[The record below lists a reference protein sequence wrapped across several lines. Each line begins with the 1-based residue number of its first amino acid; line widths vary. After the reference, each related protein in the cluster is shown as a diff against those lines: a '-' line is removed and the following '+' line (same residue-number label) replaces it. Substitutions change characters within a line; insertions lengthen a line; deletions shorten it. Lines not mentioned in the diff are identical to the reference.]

1 MPNKT
6 EELNLADKIGDFVQ
20 RNRKRIFVT
29 AGIIIFLFAGFVAY
43 LFVSDYLNKK
53 NIVEIDE
60 LLRRYEEISV
70 NLGVGM
76 GYEVDE
82 SFVSENAELIDKLIS
97 DSEAFAKSKS
107 GLPAGKA
114 WSIAA
119 NIYSARKEWPL
130 CEEAWQNAAAAGN
143 KTYLGPIALF
153 NAAAAAQEQG
163 KYEQAIEYLTKC
175 VEHKFEFPSAPRAQ
189 FSIGSL
195 YEKLGNYTSAL
206 EAYRA
211 VLIKWPDLPVW
222 QNLARSR
229 IAAIEIR

>member
-1 MPNKT
+1 MQSKT
-6 EELNLADKIGDFVQ
+6 ENLNLADKIGDFIQ
-20 RNRKRIFVT
+20 KNRKKIFIVT
-29 AGIIIFLFAGFVAY
+29 GIIVFLFAGFIVY
-43 LFVSDYLNKK
+43 LSVSDYLNKK
-53 NIVEIDE
+53 NIAAVEE
-60 LLRRYEEISV
+60 LSRRYEETRI
-70 NLGVGM
+70 NI
-76 GYEVDE
+76 DE
-82 SFVSENAELIDKLIS
+82 DPFASGIEALVSDAEK
-97 DSEAFAKSKS
+97 FAGNRK
-107 GLPAGKA
+107 GLPAAKA

-119 NIYSARKEWPL
+119 NIHSGRKEWAQ

-163 KYEQAIEYLTKC
+163 KFEQAIDYLKRC

-195 YEKLGNYTSAL
+195 YERLGDYSAAL
-206 EAYRA
+206 DAYRA
-211 VLIKWPDLPVW
+211 VLINWPELPVW

>member
-20 RNRKRIFVT
+20 RNRKRIFVIT
-29 AGIIIFLFAGFVAY
+29 GVLVFLFAGFIVY
-43 LFVSDYLNKK
+43 LSVSDYLNKK
-53 NIVEIDE
+53 YIVEIEE
-60 LLRRYEEISV
+60 LIRRYEEISI
-70 NLGVGM
+70 NLS
-76 GYEVDE
+76 DE
-82 SFVSENAELIDKLIS
+82 SYVSDNKELIEELIS
-97 DSEAFAKSKS
+97 DAEAFANNKK

-119 NIYSARKEWPL
+119 NIFSSRKEWPQ
-130 CEEAWQNAAAAGN
+130 CEEAWQKAAAAGS

-163 KYEQAIEYLTKC
+163 KFEQAIEYLTKC

-195 YEKLGNYTSAL
+195 YEKLGNYPAAL

-211 VLIKWPDLPVW
+211 VLINWPDLPVW